1 MSNVHVEIANAL
13 HWALAIPR
21 NRVTADVDDGV
32 VTLHGVVE
40 KAYQKSHAE
49 AIARQVPGVK
59 VVKNEISVDPA
70 DAVRVPYIHH

>member
-32 VTLHGVVE
+32 VTLHGSVE